1 MYVLLLITATTIGT
15 VTVQRLGTFSDL
27 RSCETAAA
35 RNNSLLHECCKSR
48 RCIFASSE
56 SKIADGNASGGRKR
70 LHRGREV
77 SRPAVGGTSSL
88 RHVHGGY
95 AATEL
100 EPGLK
105 ENAFYDP
112 TNFTFPSGVHICEV
126 EVDPETGNTDI
137 VAWTG
142 GGRFRR
148 RHQSGD
154 RRGPGGMAALRK
166 ASVRRFARARSTRRT
181 ANS

>member
-1 MYVLLLITATTIGT
+1 
-15 VTVQRLGTFSDL
+15 
-27 RSCETAAA
+27 
-35 RNNSLLHECCKSR
+35 
-48 RCIFASSE
+48 
-56 SKIADGNASGGRKR
+56 
-70 LHRGREV
+70 
-77 SRPAVGGTSSL
+77 VGGTSSL

-137 VAWTG
+137 VAWTAVDDFGVVIKPCSLLVTRKILEPTLRQLGVAHCVQEIAVAEVVPVDERIQSFLNDVLELKGVPPTAIPDGVHSYLG
-142 GGRFRR
+142 GHGHRPAPVSKRMPPSAISKR
-148 RHQSGD
+148 
-154 RRGPGGMAALRK
+154 PGQ
-166 ASVRRFARARSTRRT
+166 FAFSRSICE
-181 ANS
+181 NLVHD